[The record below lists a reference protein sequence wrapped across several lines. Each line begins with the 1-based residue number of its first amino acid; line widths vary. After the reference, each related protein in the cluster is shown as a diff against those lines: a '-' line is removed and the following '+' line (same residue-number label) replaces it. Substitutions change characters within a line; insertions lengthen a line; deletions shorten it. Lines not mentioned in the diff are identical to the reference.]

1 MENQSRH
8 SMSSSRRAVLAAAC
22 MAFVELYWILPL
34 LLGRNGLPK
43 VLALV
48 LPLRPLAWLVLPIGA
63 GLLLLA
69 RARPAADKPSGLLSE
84 DVPSLDN
91 RDSPATIFKS
101 VEHWMLQAL
110 SELEWKRF
118 EQLCLQYYEA
128 LGFACKAA
136 PPGPEG
142 GLGIAL
148 FRDNPGKPVAVV
160 QCKAWDDAVGAK
172 EIRALLDRMAHEKA
186 ACGIFITAGGYT
198 SEALALGAA
207 NPIQLIDGRA
217 FLKKLE
223 QLPKETLAAL
233 LKLAFDGDYATPT
246 CASCGIKMISRESRH
261 GPFWGCRNFPA
272 CSNALPRK
280 S

>member
-1 MENQSRH
+1 MENRARH
-8 SMSSSRRAVLAAAC
+8 SLPSPRRAALAAAC
-22 MAFVELYWILPL
+22 MAFVELYWVLPL

-43 VLALV
+43 ALALA
-48 LPLRPLAWLVLPIGA
+48 LRPLVWLVLPIGA

-69 RARPAADKPSGLLSE
+69 RAWPAAGKPSGFLSE
-84 DVPSLDN
+84 EIPSQDN
-91 RDSPATIFKS
+91 PDSPSTIFKS

-110 SELEWKRF
+110 RELEWKRF

-128 LGFACKAA
+128 LDFDCKAE

-142 GLGIAL
+142 GIGITL
-148 FRDNPGKPVAVV
+148 FKGDTGKPVAAV
-160 QCKAWDDAVGAK
+160 QCKAWNAAAGAK

-186 ACGIFITAGGYT
+186 AAGIFIATGGYT

-207 NPIQLIDGRA
+207 NPIELIDGRA

-233 LKLAFDGDYATPT
+233 LKFAFDGDYATPT
-246 CASCGIKMISRESRH
+246 CTSCGIKMIGRESRL
-261 GPFWGCRNFPA
+261 GALWICTNSPACRNT
-272 CSNALPRK
+272 LPGK